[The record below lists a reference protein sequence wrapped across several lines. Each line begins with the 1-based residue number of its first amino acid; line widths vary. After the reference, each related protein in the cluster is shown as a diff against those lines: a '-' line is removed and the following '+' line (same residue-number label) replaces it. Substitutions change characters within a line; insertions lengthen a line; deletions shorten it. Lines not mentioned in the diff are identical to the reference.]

1 LVERLVESD
10 LRVTDVP
17 INPETKSRLDKLDR
31 LGITLLE
38 AELRKAVRATRRV
51 NALSPLVDSKG
62 Q

>member
-1 LVERLVESD
+1 MVERLVESD

-38 AELRKAVRATRRV
+38 AELRKVVKAT
-51 NALSPLVDSKG
+51 
-62 Q
+62 